1 MIKAEFGIIN
11 DFNEKKDYTGYHPEK
26 YHCVAIDDDLY
37 LNDWWNDLSRI
48 DTLNVYD
55 KGVLQPQTA
64 LSRWGIT
71 IIPPKSLTDFLDIVI
86 KDKSY
91 KRDANLVALAA
102 LIEEAIKEQKYVI
115 HYGV

>member
-1 MIKAEFGIIN
+1 MLKAEFGIIN
-11 DFNEKKDYTGYHPEK
+11 NFNEKKDYTGYHPEK
-26 YHCVAIDDDLY
+26 YSCVAIDDDLY

-48 DTLNVYD
+48 DTLNVYS
-55 KGVLQPQTA
+55 KGVLQQQKA

-86 KDKSY
+86 KDKRY
-91 KRDANLVALAA
+91 KRDVNLVALAD
-102 LIEEAIKEQKYVI
+102 LIEEAIKTQKYVI

>member
-26 YHCVAIDDDLY
+26 YSCVAIDDDLY
-37 LNDWWNDLSRI
+37 LNVWWNDLSRI
-48 DTLNVYD
+48 DTLNVYS
-55 KGVLQPQTA
+55 KGVLQQQKA

-71 IIPPKSLTDFLDIVI
+71 IIPPKSLPNFLDIVA
-86 KDKSY
+86 KDKRY
-91 KRDANLVALAA
+91 KKDANLVALAA
-102 LIEEAIKEQKYVI
+102 LIEEAVKAQKYVI